1 MVQTTHIEFKGSVS
15 WCISGSTS
23 GLENFLIRSGAGVST
38 ETGEELG
45 MWSWSWLREQF
56 SSTETAIK
64 RVVGT
69 LGEDCMSSHLFLGI
83 LGLSLMLA
91 AVRTVLWRAL
101 CLVACLL
108 TVSCHLRFRGRGDR
122 GEKRG
127 REEKKKENKEGKWT
141 KSKQAAGSVL
151 ILFQLKRKLSPV
163 LRLFSYFSGGFNVYF
178 LPSNLSFSFLF
189 PK

>member
-1 MVQTTHIEFKGSVS
+1 MVQATHIEFKGSVS

-127 REEKKKENKEGKWT
+127 REGKKKENKEGKWT
-141 KSKQAAGSVL
+141 KSKQATGSVL

-163 LRLFSYFSGGFNVYF
+163 LRLFSYF
-178 LPSNLSFSFLF
+178 
-189 PK
+189 